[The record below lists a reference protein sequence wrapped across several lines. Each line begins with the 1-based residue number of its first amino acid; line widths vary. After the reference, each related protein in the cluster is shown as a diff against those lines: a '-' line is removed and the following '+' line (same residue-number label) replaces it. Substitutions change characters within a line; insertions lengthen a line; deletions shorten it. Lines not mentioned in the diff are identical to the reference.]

1 MDPPSFAKLC
11 MLWQNNTPRQQRR
24 KFDFHDLGFG
34 RGWVGVEGGGNEAP
48 LATGTGRFALVDS
61 ERNLVEDR
69 VAVVLV
75 SEGFL
80 DLDAKHHA
88 H

>member
-1 MDPPSFAKLC
+1 M
-11 MLWQNNTPRQQRR
+11 
-24 KFDFHDLGFG
+24 
-34 RGWVGVEGGGNEAP
+34 GVEVGGNEAP

>member
-1 MDPPSFAKLC
+1 M
-11 MLWQNNTPRQQRR
+11 
-24 KFDFHDLGFG
+24 
-34 RGWVGVEGGGNEAP
+34 GVEVGRNEAP
-48 LATGTGRFALVDS
+48 LATGTGLFARVDS
-61 ERNLVEDR
+61 ERNLVEDS
-69 VAVVLV
+69 VAVVRV